1 MLHINDLA
9 FDAWGRRFFDHAT
22 VTLPEGAKVGL
33 VGRNGVGKSTLFKL
47 ILGELRAGG
56 GDIGMP
62 KAARIGSVD
71 QEHPA
76 TPGHPAR
83 HRAGRRRR
91 ARAPCWPSWRPPSR
105 SAWATSTPG

>member
-1 MLHINDLA
+1 MLQIKDLT
-9 FDAWGRRFFDHAT
+9 FDAWGRRFFDQAT
-22 VTLPEGAKVGL
+22 VSLPTGAKVGL

-47 ILGELRAGG
+47 ILGQLHAGG
-56 GDIGMP
+56 GEISLP

-76 TPGHPAR
+76 TPVTAAG

-91 ARAPCWPSWRPPSR
+91 ARDAC
-105 SAWATSTPG
+105 